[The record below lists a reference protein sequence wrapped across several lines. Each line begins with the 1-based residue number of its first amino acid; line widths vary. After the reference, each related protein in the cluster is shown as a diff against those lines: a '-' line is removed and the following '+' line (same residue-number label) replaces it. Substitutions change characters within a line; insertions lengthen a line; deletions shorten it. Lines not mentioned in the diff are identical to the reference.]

1 MSLKAFEERVTE
13 LENAIAQSLANH
25 NALLGRLAEAQHL
38 LSVATTVVEDVAPV
52 VEAVAPL
59 V

>member
-1 MSLKAFEERVTE
+1 MSFKAIEDRVVELK
-13 LENAIAQSLANH
+13 NAIEQSLANH

-38 LSVATTVVEDVAPV
+38 LSVAATVVEDVAPV

-59 V
+59 I